1 MKTVL
6 QEGIKEDISMLYFM
20 TSSIFEVFGIP
31 GCRVSR
37 CGYTG
42 EDGVEV
48 IVNSYSL
55 SVCRVD
61 CCLTIL
67 SYATSQSF

>member
-1 MKTVL
+1 MLHCDWSK
-6 QEGIKEDISMLYFM
+6 LYFM
-20 TSSIFEVFGIP
+20 RSTEMRVLDFA

-48 IVNSYSL
+48 IIIFIYIIYGLYVAL
-55 SVCRVD
+55 CKP
-61 CCLTIL
+61 
-67 SYATSQSF
+67 